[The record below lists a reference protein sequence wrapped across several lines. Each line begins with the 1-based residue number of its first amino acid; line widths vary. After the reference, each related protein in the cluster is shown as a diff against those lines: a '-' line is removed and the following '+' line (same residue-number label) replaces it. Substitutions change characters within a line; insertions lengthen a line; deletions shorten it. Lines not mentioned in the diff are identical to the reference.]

1 MARLDSLEGGAER
14 SSDTIFGAIVRGEVE
29 ADIVYE
35 DHICVA
41 FRDVAPQAPTHVLVV
56 PRLPVEGLHQ
66 AEDWEVQLLGYLL
79 RVARRV
85 AESEGIEESG
95 WRVVINVGEDAG
107 QTVQHLHLHVL
118 GGRKLAWPPG

>member
-1 MARLDSLEGGAER
+1 MVRVTSAEDAER

-35 DHICVA
+35 DHHCVA

-56 PRLPVEGLHQ
+56 PRQPVAGLHE
-66 AEDWEVQLLGYLL
+66 AEEWETTLLGHLM
-79 RVARRV
+79 RAARRV
-85 AESEGIEESG
+85 AEAEGLEESG

-118 GGRKLAWPPG
+118 GGRTLSWPPG